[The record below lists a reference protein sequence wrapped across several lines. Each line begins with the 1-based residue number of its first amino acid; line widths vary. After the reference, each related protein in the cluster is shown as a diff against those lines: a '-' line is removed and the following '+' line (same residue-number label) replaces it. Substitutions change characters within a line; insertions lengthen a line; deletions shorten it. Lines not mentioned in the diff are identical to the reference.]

1 MTTDSIILVNGTP
14 GFVQGCILTDSS
26 ITINNNTVFS
36 LLYNLK
42 EELLE
47 KDCLYKAKM
56 KVESTRLLFL
66 TVCLLLG
73 RSSILDPCY
82 FRYLMALTF
91 KCSLEW

>member
-1 MTTDSIILVNGTP
+1 MTTDSIIPVNGTP
-14 GFVQGCILTDSS
+14 GFVQGYILTDIT

-42 EELLE
+42 EKLLE

-56 KVESTRLLFL
+56 KVENIRLLL
-66 TVCLLLG
+66 LLCVLLG

-82 FRYLMALTF
+82 LGI
-91 KCSLEW
+91 

>member
-14 GFVQGCILTDSS
+14 GFVQGCILTDPS

-56 KVESTRLLFL
+56 KVENIRLLL
-66 TVCLLLG
+66 LLCVLLG

-82 FRYLMALTF
+82 LGI
-91 KCSLEW
+91 